1 MKDTKEAIARIG
13 MVDFIIT
20 APIYEPW
27 KRSVFQKRCKIV
39 KGSPTALS
47 KKLSDG
53 DLDMG
58 FVSILDYGYQPDR
71 YSILSGLS
79 MSATGSDEGPG
90 SAFLFSH
97 VPPDQLDQV
106 EVLLCSKSKTAV
118 ELVKIILEEFFSVVP
133 RYTSGDSSGVD
144 AGKFTAVL
152 AIGDDALRIAA
163 GSTYLYQLDLANIW
177 RRETGLPFVFAVC
190 TVRQDFCLE
199 QKELLA
205 EIHKELLHCRDE
217 GTGDIKEICNVS
229 ASRIPM
235 SVASCCSYLNTIE
248 YDLDDQKQKALVTF
262 FDFLIKRGEIEE
274 SSLPLKICSNL
285 M

>member
-1 MKDTKEAIARIG
+1 MADYKKAIARIG

-20 APIYEPW
+20 APLYETW
-27 KRSVFQKRCKIV
+27 KRSNFRKKCEIV
-39 KGSPTALS
+39 KGSPYELS
-47 KKLSDG
+47 KKLAGG
-53 DLDMG
+53 DLDLG
-58 FVSILDYGYQPDR
+58 FVSILDYGYHPDK

-79 MSATGSDEGPG
+79 MSVTGSDDGPG
-90 SAFLFSH
+90 SVFLFSH
-97 VPPDQLDQV
+97 VPPNQLNQV

-118 ELVKIILEEFFSVVP
+118 ELVKIILEEFFKVTP
-133 RYTSGDSSGVD
+133 RYTSGDITGVD
-144 AGKFTAVL
+144 ADKFTAVL

-190 TVRQDFCLE
+190 TARQDFCNE

-205 EIHKELLHCRDE
+205 EIHKGLLHCRDE
-217 GTGDIKEICNVS
+217 GTDDIRGICNVA

-248 YDLDDQKQKALVTF
+248 YDLDDKKQKALTTF
-262 FDFLIKRGEIEE
+262 FDFLIKRGEIEKN
-274 SSLPLKICSNL
+274 SLPLKICSNL